1 MRTWFK
7 HAREL
12 KNLSQGK
19 LAKQVGVSRQ
29 FIGMIENGKATPRP
43 EKAKA
48 LADILDTDWTHFYDS
63 NDSI

>member
-1 MRTWFK
+1 MRYWFK
-7 HAREL
+7 QAREL

-19 LAKQVGVSRQ
+19 LAKQIGVSRQ

-48 LADILDTDWTHFYDS
+48 LALILDLDWTFFYET
-63 NDSI
+63 NK